1 MFRPHREKEIYM
13 GQSLVFPIHGAH
25 LPMKI
30 TKYLEGYKALLH
42 IVDVVT
48 KCNVNKVSFKMS
60 VILRYVPC

>member
-1 MFRPHREKEIYM
+1 M

-48 KCNVNKVSFKMS
+48 KCNVNKVDFKMS